1 MTENHS
7 DDGYSANRTGS
18 DRHSDNNPPA
28 SRSTSNQSSNE
39 DADPKPKNAKIID
52 FGSQDKSYSDNSAS
66 YYHRRDTVKENRKMV
81 QYFLRDET
89 QDTEDEIHAE
99 IEQEL
104 EADVSLIDV
113 REAIVRV
120 AADHIGE
127 IADELR
133 EWGYDSNE

>member
-39 DADPKPKNAKIID
+39 DADPEPKNAKIID
-52 FGSQDKSYSDNSAS
+52 FASQDKSDSDNSKL
-66 YYHRRDTVKENRKMV
+66 YYSERDTVKENRKMV

>member
-52 FGSQDKSYSDNSAS
+52 FGSQDKSDSDNSAS

>member
-1 MTENHS
+1 
-7 DDGYSANRTGS
+7 
-18 DRHSDNNPPA
+18 
-28 SRSTSNQSSNE
+28 
-39 DADPKPKNAKIID
+39 
-52 FGSQDKSYSDNSAS
+52 
-66 YYHRRDTVKENRKMV
+66 MV

-89 QDTEDEIHAE
+89 QEIEDGIHE
-99 IEQEL
+99 RIEQEL

-113 REAIVRV
+113 REAIVRM